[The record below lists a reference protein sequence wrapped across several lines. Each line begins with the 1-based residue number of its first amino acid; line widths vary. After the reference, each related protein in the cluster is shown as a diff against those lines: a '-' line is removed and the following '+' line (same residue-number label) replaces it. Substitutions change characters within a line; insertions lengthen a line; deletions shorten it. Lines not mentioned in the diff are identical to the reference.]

1 MPPEGYWA
9 SITTLVVFAQPSLT
23 QALSTARDQIV
34 SACTGAAVDGLDV
47 LAIQRGAVPIHV
59 FTVALVQLAALAA
72 ARSGLRLACV
82 TLHGPPRMMQTI
94 RP

>member
-59 FTVALVQLAALAA
+59 FTVALLPLAALAA

-82 TLHGPPRMMQTI
+82 TLHGPPRMMQTN

>member
-1 MPPEGYWA
+1 MRGVISTSDGWPFDSKMDKSSDARALSAPFRA
-9 SITTLVVFAQPSLT
+9 T

-59 FTVALVQLAALAA
+59 FTVALLPLAALAA
-72 ARSGLRLACV
+72 ARSGLGSPA
-82 TLHGPPRMMQTI
+82 
-94 RP
+94 